1 MEDEKF
7 EKLVKSFYTYLTEDK
22 HEYLS
27 LFSRLQIQI
36 EGWFKG
42 ELMCHFERQ
51 KIALTNKDREVTV
64 DSEKSNNKEK
74 KDKVDLKIELN
85 NETYWIELKHILIGY
100 QRGESYTLGFYFSE
114 DTFVYSDIKKL
125 HKIISSNPQQHGYS
139 LVFLS
144 TNYLNEDG
152 KECRVRDILHTK
164 QNLNDMY
171 KKLTNLKDGPYISK
185 NTSLE
190 LSDYNDQRNFG
201 YLLIKVNN
209 DSAP

>member
-74 KDKVDLKIELN
+74 TITERMI
-85 NETYWIELKHILIGY
+85 THTWY
-100 QRGESYTLGFYFSE
+100 SGFPAPFS
-114 DTFVYSDIKKL
+114 KL
-125 HKIISSNPQQHGYS
+125 
-139 LVFLS
+139 
-144 TNYLNEDG
+144 
-152 KECRVRDILHTK
+152 
-164 QNLNDMY
+164 
-171 KKLTNLKDGPYISK
+171 
-185 NTSLE
+185 
-190 LSDYNDQRNFG
+190 
-201 YLLIKVNN
+201 
-209 DSAP
+209 